1 MVLLSIVKKIRR
13 REMEMRVLIL
23 GLDCSGKTTILQRI
37 NGEDYTKVAP
47 TFGFNI
53 KTLEFRE
60 WKLNC
65 WDIGGQSSL
74 RSYWRNYFEQ
84 TDAVVWVVD
93 STDKKRLKDCR
104 AELDKLLGEECLKGV
119 TLLVLANKR
128 DLPNAL
134 TADQIRDEL
143 KLEEIKNHHW
153 KIFNSSAYTGENLIE
168 AFEWMC
174 KDVSSRVL
182 VRE

>member
-1 MVLLSIVKKIRR
+1 MILLICSKISKNVGVNPLFFEISVHEFDVTPFLSLMVLLSIVKKLRQ

-23 GLDCSGKTTILQRI
+23 GLDNSGKTTILQRI

-93 STDKKRLKDCR
+93 STDKKRLRDCR

-119 TLLVLANKR
+119 TLLVLANKN
-128 DLPNAL
+128 DLSNAL
-134 TADQIRDEL
+134 SADQIQE
-143 KLEEIKNHHW
+143 
-153 KIFNSSAYTGENLIE
+153 
-168 AFEWMC
+168 
-174 KDVSSRVL
+174 VSRVS
-182 VRE
+182 VDW